1 MELEP
6 HPYHIDYASN
16 YKCKS
21 RTYSDMSRRKEG
33 RKGSA
38 SATMHEKLASGAAS
52 TSLRDNAQPEN
63 LVEQRDGEEK
73 SAMGQQ
79 TAMGRVLMIAGTKI
93 V

>member
-1 MELEP
+1 
-6 HPYHIDYASN
+6 
-16 YKCKS
+16 
-21 RTYSDMSRRKEG
+21 
-33 RKGSA
+33 
-38 SATMHEKLASGAAS
+38 MHEKLASGAAS